1 MNTYLKKL
9 IAIMM
14 IMALGLAACTSAE
27 PTPTAVP
34 PTEEPMEEPMEEPTE
49 EPMEE
54 PMEEPTEEPMEEPT
68 EEPEDVM
75 EELGTVGDIAMADDQ
90 FSILVDAVLATGL
103 DTTLQGPGPIT
114 VFAPTNDAFAKLP
127 EGTLDSLTTEQLTD
141 ILLYHVV
148 EGSVMSDAVMGMD
161 MGTSALG
168 EDFTVTVDGDTVMI
182 NDATII
188 MADIEA
194 SNGVIHVID
203 TVLMPPSMMMA
214 EEEMMDEEMDD
225 EMMDEGMM
233 MPSVIYATSNPA
245 DLENDAIYGLTPDL
259 MDTMLTFNGFAEGI
273 TSVESIAFAADGT
286 AYLTVDTGDG
296 SGSLVGVPDLGNMSD
311 SMMLTD
317 GEMMM
322 TEGLTAPKG
331 LQVVDELGLVIVA
344 DFGAN
349 AIVVFDRDLNMMG
362 SVDNLGGDRSIWD
375 VHHDVDSDT
384 LYATGTDGVLLAYEG
399 FSSAMGV
406 DGPTRMIIPADADG
420 NQISVNLH
428 GISYYAANDEL
439 ILTDVGDAGSAEDG
453 QLFVITDGSTADG
466 NTTVSVQIGGP
477 ESMLGNPVDVV
488 YDGAY
493 AYVAEKSNDAVLR
506 FDDLLSMD
514 MMGMMGDAAPALMI
528 EVLKAESV
536 ALPADSM
543 MSEGMMDG

>member
-1 MNTYLKKL
+1 
-9 IAIMM
+9 
-14 IMALGLAACTSAE
+14 
-27 PTPTAVP
+27 
-34 PTEEPMEEPMEEPTE
+34 
-49 EPMEE
+49 
-54 PMEEPTEEPMEEPT
+54 
-68 EEPEDVM
+68 
-75 EELGTVGDIAMADDQ
+75 
-90 FSILVDAVLATGL
+90 
-103 DTTLQGPGPIT
+103 
-114 VFAPTNDAFAKLP
+114 
-127 EGTLDSLTTEQLTD
+127 
-141 ILLYHVV
+141 
-148 EGSVMSDAVMGMD
+148 
-161 MGTSALG
+161 
-168 EDFTVTVDGDTVMI
+168 
-182 NDATII
+182 
-188 MADIEA
+188 
-194 SNGVIHVID
+194 
-203 TVLMPPSMMMA
+203 
-214 EEEMMDEEMDD
+214 
-225 EMMDEGMM
+225 
-233 MPSVIYATSNPA
+233 
-245 DLENDAIYGLTPDL
+245 
-259 MDTMLTFNGFAEGI
+259 
-273 TSVESIAFAADGT
+273 
-286 AYLTVDTGDG
+286 
-296 SGSLVGVPDLGNMSD
+296 
-311 SMMLTD
+311 
-317 GEMMM
+317 
-322 TEGLTAPKG
+322 
-331 LQVVDELGLVIVA
+331 
-344 DFGAN
+344 
-349 AIVVFDRDLNMMG
+349 MMG

-375 VHHDVDSDT
+375 VYHDVDSDT